1 MKTRTRNR
9 RLKAGSA
16 LVFTSMLMVAIATV
30 VVTTSQLNAAAS
42 SKAERQIEAV
52 KAEESESG
60 VLAAV
65 QAKCN
70 ANAIALPQV
79 WNFSLNGQSQSVEI
93 VDNNAS
99 QARTYAVTTT
109 VNGKETR
116 TFKRII
122 GGRQTSNPLYYAL
135 WLDRSTDL
143 SARCV
148 TTTNGGHVY
157 CRGNLTL
164 GSTSSIDGEVYAVG
178 SLIDNG
184 ATVTKNVLQSVR
196 NRVAPPVTRA
206 DYETAAG
213 GLINLVSSIVNIV
226 FSPVIVG
233 LPYNLKYYR
242 DPEVKIQGTVSGKGT
257 VYIEGSA
264 RVEADVSYTTA
275 AARAIFIV
283 EGDLRVNNNVNRLD
297 GTWFVKGNL
306 RIDNAATALA
316 MTRGALIAL
325 GTVEIDR
332 DVTINADN
340 TFWMSRNE
348 GTKHRAPGFWP
359 VAQDGLLR

>member
-1 MKTRTRNR
+1 MTQRSHHR

-30 VVTTSQLNAAAS
+30 VVSTSQLNAAAS
-42 SKAERQIEAV
+42 SKAERRIEAV

-70 ANAIALPQV
+70 VNSIALPQT
-79 WNFSLNGQSQSVEI
+79 WNFSLNGQAQSVSI
-93 VDNNAS
+93 VDNSAS

-109 VNGKETR
+109 VNGKEIR

-122 GGRQTSNPLYYAL
+122 GGRQTSNPLYFAV
-135 WLDRSTDL
+135 WLNGSTNL
-143 SARCV
+143 SAYRL
-148 TTTNGGHVY
+148 TTTNGGHLY
-157 CRGNLTL
+157 CRGNLNL
-164 GSTSSIDGEVYAVG
+164 NSLSSIDGEVYAVG
-178 SLIDNG
+178 TLSDNG
-184 ATVTKNVLQSVR
+184 ATVTKNILQNVR
-196 NRVAPPVTRA
+196 NRVAPTITRA
-206 DYETAAG
+206 DYETAAS
-213 GLINLVSSIVNIV
+213 GLINLVSSITNIV
-226 FSPVIVG
+226 FSPVSVG
-233 LPYNLKYYR
+233 LPYGLRYYR
-242 DPEVKIQGTVSGKGT
+242 DSEVKMQGTVSGKGT

-264 RVEADVSYTTA
+264 RVEGDISYTTA
-275 AARAIFIV
+275 AARGIFIV

-297 GTWFVKGNL
+297 GTWFVKGTL

-325 GTVEIDR
+325 GPVEIDR
-332 DVTINADN
+332 ELTINADN
-340 TFWMSRNE
+340 TFWTSRNE

-359 VAQDGLLR
+359 VASDGLFR

>member
-1 MKTRTRNR
+1 MTQRPHNR
-9 RLKAGSA
+9 RLRAGSA

-30 VVTTSQLNAAAS
+30 VVSTSQLNAAAS
-42 SKAERQIEAV
+42 SKAERRIEAV

-70 ANAIALPQV
+70 VNSIALPQI
-79 WNFSLNGQSQSVEI
+79 WNFSLNGQTQSVEI

-99 QARTYAVTTT
+99 QSRTYAVTTT

-116 TFKRII
+116 VFKRII
-122 GGRQTSNPLYYAL
+122 GGRQTSNPLYFAV
-135 WLDRSTDL
+135 WLNGSTDL
-143 SARCV
+143 SSNCL

-164 GSTSSIDGEVYAVG
+164 GPTSSIDGEVYAVG
-178 SLIDNG
+178 SLTDNG

-196 NRVAPPVTRA
+196 NRVAPTMTRA
-206 DYETAAG
+206 DYETAAS
-213 GLINLVSSIVNIV
+213 GLINLVSSITNIV
-226 FSPVIVG
+226 FAPVSVG
-233 LPYNLKYYR
+233 LPYSLRYYR
-242 DPEVKIQGTVSGKGT
+242 DPEVRIQGTVSGKGT

-264 RVEADVSYTTA
+264 RVEADISYTTA

-297 GTWFVKGNL
+297 GTWFVKGTL
-306 RIDNAATALA
+306 RIDNAGTALA

-325 GTVEIDR
+325 GPVEINR

-340 TFWMSRNE
+340 TFWTSRNE

-359 VAQDGLLR
+359 VAVDGLLR